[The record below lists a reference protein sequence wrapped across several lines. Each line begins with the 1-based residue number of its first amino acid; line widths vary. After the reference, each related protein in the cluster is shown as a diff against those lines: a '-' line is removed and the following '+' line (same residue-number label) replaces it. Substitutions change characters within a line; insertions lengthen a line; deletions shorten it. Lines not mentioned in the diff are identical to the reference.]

1 MSETAIFP
9 FLFLY
14 ENVDVEWCIAVFN
27 RYILYLISILKV
39 ITISLGWNNQN
50 DQIVSY
56 INIKGNHNQGNII
69 ERKFSLYL
77 ISILKVIT
85 MS

>member
-39 ITISLGWNNQN
+39 ITIYLRGMVEES
-50 DQIVSY
+50 I
-56 INIKGNHNQGNII
+56 
-69 ERKFSLYL
+69 LYL